1 METFFGVITLAIVLI
16 IALSFYRVLYG
27 PSVFDRL
34 LAIGAIGSK
43 TIGLICLLGL
53 FYNRLDMFIDIAL
66 AYAILN
72 FITGIA
78 VANYFARR
86 VESND

>member
-1 METFFGVITLAIVLI
+1 MDTFFRAITVTVVVVIS
-16 IALSFYRVLYG
+16 LSFYRVVYG

-43 TIGLICLLGL
+43 TIGLICLVGL
-53 FYNRLDMFIDIAL
+53 LYNRLEMFIDIAL

-78 VANYFARR
+78 VAKYFGRR
-86 VESND
+86 IEGND